1 MARKSD
7 SFCRSRVRAARQ
19 WLRGFPGCPTI
30 MSYICDP
37 GGARVSTS
45 VRLDPEMERIVTRVA
60 RLSGRSKSQVIR
72 DAIHQLRRQE
82 IEGDSSPTAYARLA
96 DVIGIVDLG
105 PGDRAAR
112 SESTLRALF
121 AAKRRR

>member
-1 MARKSD
+1 M
-7 SFCRSRVRAARQ
+7 
-19 WLRGFPGCPTI
+19 P
-30 MSYICDP
+30 
-37 GGARVSTS
+37 TS

-112 SESTLRALF
+112 SGSTLRAVF